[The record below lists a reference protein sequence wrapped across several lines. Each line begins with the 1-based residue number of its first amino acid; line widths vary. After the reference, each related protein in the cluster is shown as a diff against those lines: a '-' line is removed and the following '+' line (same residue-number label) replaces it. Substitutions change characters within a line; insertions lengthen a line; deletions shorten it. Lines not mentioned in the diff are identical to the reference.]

1 MRTGLLITTF
11 NRPEYLSECL
21 DSVLNI
27 EQFEGDE
34 LWILIVDDGSTD
46 LITHS
51 LIDEFRMP
59 HAEVRKMRLPQNKGT
74 SHALRIGFNYL
85 FASGCQNVIN
95 LDADAIVKPEFIE
108 VLTRLKSLYPTRI
121 ISGFNTQSIDPKTG
135 SVRHKTISKFGDHC
149 LKKSIGG
156 INMLIDEKQYK
167 TIVLPALKTPGHWD
181 WNVCKRT
188 QGFIVSTPSVV
199 QHIGIAKGI
208 NMNNPDVAFDF

>member
-21 DSVLNI
+21 DSVSKIL
-27 EQFEGDE
+27 QFEGDE
-34 LWILIVDDGSTD
+34 LWILIVDDSSTD
-46 LITHS
+46 PETLRLTAY
-51 LIDEFRMP
+51 FQMP
-59 HAEVRKMRLPQNKGT
+59 HVEVRKMRFFQNKGI

-85 FASGCQNVIN
+85 FSCGCQNVLN

-108 VLTRLKSLYPTRI
+108 VLTRLKSMYPFHI
-121 ISGFNTQSIDPKTG
+121 ISGFNTQSVDPKTG
-135 SVRHKTISKFGDHC
+135 AIRHKTVSKFGDHC

-188 QGFIVSTPSVV
+188 EGFIVSTPSVV

>member
-1 MRTGLLITTF
+1 MKTGLLITTF

-21 DSVLNI
+21 DSVRNI
-27 EQFEGDE
+27 VQFEGDE
-34 LWILIVDDGSTD
+34 LLVLIVDDCSTD
-46 LITHS
+46 PETLS
-51 LIDEFRMP
+51 LIADFQMP
-59 HAEVRKMRLPQNKGT
+59 YAEVRKMRLPQNKGI

-108 VLTRLKSLYPTRI
+108 VLTRLKSLYPNRI
-121 ISGFNTQSIDPKTG
+121 ISGFNTQSVDPKTG
-135 SVRHKTISKFGDHC
+135 LVRHKTVSKFGDHC

-156 INMLIDEKQYK
+156 INILIGEKQYK

-188 QGFIVSTPSVV
+188 EGFIVSTPSVV

>member
-1 MRTGLLITTF
+1 MKAGLLITTF

-21 DSVLNI
+21 DSVRNI
-27 EQFEGDE
+27 VQFEGDE
-34 LWILIVDDGSTD
+34 LLILIVDDASTD
-46 LITHS
+46 PETLS
-51 LIDEFRMP
+51 LIADFQVP
-59 HAEVRKMRLPQNKGT
+59 YAEVRKMRLPQNKGI

-85 FASGCQNVIN
+85 FALGCQNVIN

-108 VLTRLKSLYPTRI
+108 VLTRLKSLYPNYI
-121 ISGFNTQSIDPKTG
+121 ISGFNTQSVDPKTG
-135 SVRHKTISKFGDHC
+135 CVRHKTVSSFGDNC

-167 TIVLPALKTPGHWD
+167 TIVLAALKMPGHWD

-188 QGFIVSTPSVV
+188 DGFIVSTPSVV